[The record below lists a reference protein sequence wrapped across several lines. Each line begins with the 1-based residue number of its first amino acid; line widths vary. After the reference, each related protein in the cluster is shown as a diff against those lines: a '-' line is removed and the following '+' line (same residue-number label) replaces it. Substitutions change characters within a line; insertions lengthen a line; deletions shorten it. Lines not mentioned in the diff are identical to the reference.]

1 MELNTS
7 NSSTNESASDV
18 DFAKREYISACTIV
32 LLLLLAVVVADLV
45 IVAAMF
51 VEKTI
56 PRSVCTLLTS
66 QLVGCLLNATTLI
79 IGIVTSLVLLSQFP
93 TTYQPFGLCRAILF
107 FFGIG
112 IVSRMYS
119 LVSFSLLVLAIV
131 KWGKNSVLPSLI
143 VIAVLVIWVS
153 SFMLNI
159 DTLIPPIYGVQ
170 YYKGIVCI
178 YNPEFQEEVR
188 DAIDT
193 LWIILTG
200 FIPLIVSVV
209 IPIIVLFYIKHHVV
223 SEAGGYNKSM
233 AKFSLFLV
241 GGKVITL
248 IGLVIPLLAARKA
261 VGVYVSY
268 AFAVLSLIPPPI
280 LALIFLNPV
289 RKRLKRLISCD
300 CTLFKEISSTS
311 TRSESL

>member
-1 MELNTS
+1 MELNIS
-7 NSSTNESASDV
+7 NSSMNESVSV
-18 DFAKREYISACTIV
+18 RPFRKREFISACTIV
-32 LLLLLAVVVADLV
+32 LLLLLAVIVADLV
-45 IVAAMF
+45 IVAAMI

-79 IGIVTSLVLLSQFP
+79 IGIVTSLVLLSQSP
-93 TTYQPFGLCRAILF
+93 ITYQPRDLCRALLF
-107 FFGIG
+107 FFGVG

-119 LVSFSLLVLAIV
+119 LVSFSLLILAIV
-131 KWGKNSVLPSLI
+131 KWGKESVLPSLI
-143 VIAVLVIWVS
+143 VIAVSVIWVS
-153 SFMLNI
+153 SFVLNI
-159 DTLIPPIYGVQ
+159 DTIIPPIYGVQ
-170 YYKGIVCI
+170 YYRGVVCI
-178 YNPEFQEEVR
+178 YNPDFKNEVR

-200 FIPLIVSVV
+200 IIPLIVSVV

-223 SEAGGYNKSM
+223 SEVGGYNKSM
-233 AKFSLFLV
+233 AKLSLFLV

-248 IGLVIPLLAARKA
+248 IGIVVPLLAARKG

-280 LALIFLNPV
+280 LVLMFLNPV
-289 RKRLKRLISCD
+289 RKRLKRFILCN
-300 CTLFKEISSTS
+300 CTLLKEISSSS
-311 TRSESL
+311 TKSESL